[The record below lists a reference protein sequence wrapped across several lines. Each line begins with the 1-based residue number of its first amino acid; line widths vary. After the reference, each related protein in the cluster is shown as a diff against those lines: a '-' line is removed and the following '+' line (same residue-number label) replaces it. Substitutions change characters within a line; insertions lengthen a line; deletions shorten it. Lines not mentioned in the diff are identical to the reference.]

1 MLRFAD
7 RQPRAFCCSPRP
19 LHSHRFSQLGFET
32 GLFSFHRLRLGA
44 RPAPTPKV
52 AIDFAVKFNDEH
64 RRLS

>member
-7 RQPRAFCCSPRP
+7 RQPRALRFSPRP
-19 LHSHRFSQLGFET
+19 PFSLRFTSLVFET
-32 GLFSFHRLRLGA
+32 VHFSFHRLRLGA
-44 RPAPTPKV
+44 RPVPTPKV